1 MTFPKIGVVGGGQLA
16 RMMAPAAEALGVSF
30 HVLSEADGASAAQ
43 VSANVTVG
51 DYRDWDTLEAFART
65 VDVLTFDHEH
75 VPPEHL
81 RALGAAGHSVHP
93 GPDAL
98 IHAQDKLVMRK
109 RIDELGLPNPRWAEV
124 ASVADLEVAAQ
135 DLGLPL
141 ILKTPRGGYDGHGVR
156 VIHDP
161 AEAADWFADAP
172 GPLLAEEKVDFTRE
186 LAVMVGRSP
195 SGQTAVWP
203 VVATYQQDGVCKEA
217 IAPAPGLAPELS
229 ARIQGDVIALA
240 TKLGVTGVMAMEM
253 FEVPGGYL
261 VNELAMRPHNTGHW
275 TQDGSVTSQ
284 FEQHL
289 RAVLDLPLGDPT
301 ATAPLTAMVN
311 VLGADRDDLYHAYLH
326 VLAHD
331 PAVKVHMY
339 GKGVRPGRKL
349 GHVNL
354 AGTDS
359 AERLLARAR
368 HAADFIAGVDTNP
381 HPDFGPEGETDTGGT
396 ASAAAGAAA
405 SAAGTSV
412 SSTAAAGTGSVST
425 ASAAG
430 SQAQPRVGIVM
441 GSDSD
446 WPTMSAAADSLREF
460 GIPFTAEVV
469 SAHRMPEEMVEWGR
483 TAADRG
489 LEVIIAGAGGAA
501 HLPGMLAS
509 LTSLPV
515 IGVPV
520 PLKYLDGMDS
530 LLSIVQMPSGV
541 PVATVSVG
549 GAANAGLLAVRIL
562 AAGGTGD
569 REAHANGA
577 QAGEDDTPAGGND
590 TPAAAD
596 LRAALDEHR
605 AALRDTAQAKGRALA
620 ERLAAG
626 DTARD

>member
-30 HVLSEADGASAAQ
+30 HVLSEAPGSSAAQ
-43 VSANVTVG
+43 VSSQVTVG
-51 DYRDWDTLEAFART
+51 DYRDFETLRAFAET

-81 RALGAAGHSVHP
+81 RALAAAGHSVHP

-98 IHAQDKLVMRK
+98 IHAQDKIVMRRK
-109 RIDELGLPNPRWAEV
+109 MDELGLPNPAWAEV
-124 ASVADLEVAAQ
+124 SSVEELTEAAERI
-135 DLGLPL
+135 GLPL

-161 AEAADWFADAP
+161 AEAADWFDSAP
-172 GPLLAEEKVDFTRE
+172 GPLLAEEKVDFSRE
-186 LAVMVGRSP
+186 LAVMVARSP
-195 SGQTAVWP
+195 MGQTAVWP
-203 VVATYQQDGVCKEA
+203 VVATYQDNGICKEA
-217 IAPAPGLAPELS
+217 VAPAPGLSDEVS
-229 ARIQGDVIALA
+229 ARIQRDVIELA
-240 TKLGVTGVMAMEM
+240 TRLGVTGVMAMEM
-253 FEVPGGYL
+253 FETADGYL

-275 TQDGSVTSQ
+275 TQDGSYTSQ

-289 RAVLDLPLGDPT
+289 RAVLDLPLGDP
-301 ATAPLTAMVN
+301 AAQFPATAMVN
-311 VLGADRDDLYHAYLH
+311 VLGADREDLYHAYLH

-331 PAVKVHMY
+331 PQVKVHMY

-354 AGTDS
+354 AGSGDP
-359 AERLLARAR
+359 ERLLARAR
-368 HAADFIAGVDTNP
+368 HAADFIAGTDTNP
-381 HPDFGPEGETDTGGT
+381 HPDLGGEQT
-396 ASAAAGAAA
+396 AAEAA
-405 SAAGTSV
+405 SARA
-412 SSTAAAGTGSVST
+412 
-425 ASAAG
+425 
-430 SQAQPRVGIVM
+430 RVGIVM

-446 WPTMSAAADSLREF
+446 WPTMEAAAAQLRDF

-469 SAHRMPEEMVEWGR
+469 SAHRMPHEMIDWGA
-483 TAADRG
+483 TAAERG

-509 LTSLPV
+509 VTSVPV

-530 LLSIVQMPSGV
+530 LLSIVQMPAGV

-562 AAGGTGD
+562 AAGGDEGLT
-569 REAHANGA
+569 
-577 QAGEDDTPAGGND
+577 
-590 TPAAAD
+590 
-596 LRAALDEHR
+596 AALDAHR
-605 AALRDTAQAKGRALA
+605 AGLRDTAAAKGRALQ
-620 ERLAAG
+620 ERIAQG
-626 DTARD
+626 S